1 MSMDSGAE
9 ELWAPAEGGDPASG
23 IARFLAWL
31 RAERGRG
38 FEEYG
43 PFWAWSVDR
52 LEDFWQSVWDY
63 YGVSSGS
70 APSAVL
76 PERTMPGARWFPGA
90 RLNYAEHVLG
100 RATGGRP
107 AIVSCVEDRGLVEVS
122 CEDLRE
128 QVGAVAAWLRSV
140 GVGSGDRVA
149 AYAGNL
155 PETVVAMLA
164 TTSLGAV
171 WTACAPDFGTRSV
184 LDRFAQVSPTVLI
197 AVDGYRFGGRVYD
210 RRTVVREL
218 LEGLPSV
225 RAALL
230 IRSVWPEGDIWVDAD
245 VPVGADVRGDA
256 DVRVGAEPFDR
267 VLESPAAL
275 TCERV
280 AFDHP
285 LWILYS
291 SGTTGVPKGIVHG
304 HGGILLEHLK
314 SLGLGM
320 DIREGDRYFFYSST
334 SWMAW
339 NYLVGGLLHGATIV
353 LYDGSPAHPDPLGAW
368 RVAASTRATTFGCG
382 AAYVS
387 ACEKA
392 GVDPGGEL
400 DLGALRTVIPT
411 GSPLAP
417 RGWRWLARTLGPGV
431 RIDPIAGG
439 TDVCTAFIGGSP
451 LLPVR
456 VGEIP
461 CRWPGVA
468 VDVLDGSGRSVR
480 GEVGEFV
487 VTQPMPSMPIGLWRD
502 PDDRRYRETYFDL
515 YPGVWRQGD
524 WAVLSDDGSVRL
536 LGRSDATLNRGGVRL
551 GSAEI
556 YAVVESE
563 DLVRDSLVVGVE
575 LDDGDYYMP
584 LFLVLADGLDARSI
598 DGLPDRLC
606 ARLRAELSPRHVPDE
621 ILIAPAVPRT
631 LTGKKL
637 EVAVKRILQGQAVEQ
652 AVALGAVDAPDAL
665 HWYAELPA
673 ARRAAG
679 GVR

>member
-1 MSMDSGAE
+1 MDSGADL
-9 ELWAPAEGGDPASG
+9 LWAPAEGGDPESG

-31 RAERGRG
+31 RAERGLG
-38 FEEYG
+38 FDGYG
-43 PFWAWSVDR
+43 AFWSWSVDS
-52 LEDFWQSVWDY
+52 LEDFWQSVWDF
-63 YGVSSGS
+63 YGVSSSSDPG
-70 APSAVL
+70 AVL
-76 PERTMPGARWFPGA
+76 AERTMPGAQWFPGA
-90 RLNYAEHVLG
+90 RLNYAEHVLR
-100 RATGGRP
+100 RAAGELP
-107 AIVSCVEDRGLVEVS
+107 AIVAAGEDLAVVEVS
-122 CEDLRE
+122 WRELRE
-128 QVGAVAAWLRSV
+128 RVGAVAAWLRSV
-140 GVGSGDRVA
+140 GVGPGDRVA

-184 LDRFAQVSPTVLI
+184 LDRFAQVSPTVLV

-210 RRTVVREL
+210 RRAVLPEL
-218 LEGLPSV
+218 LQGLPTV

-230 IRSVWPEGDIWVDAD
+230 IQSVWPESGVDAS
-245 VPVGADVRGDA
+245 VY
-256 DVRVGAEPFDR
+256 AEPFDR
-267 VLESPAAL
+267 VAQSPAAL
-275 TCERV
+275 EFERV

-304 HGGILLEHLK
+304 HGGILVEHLK

-368 RVAASTRATTFGCG
+368 RVAASTGATTFGCG

-392 GVDPGGEL
+392 DLAPGAAL
-400 DLGALRTVIPT
+400 DLRALRTVIPT
-411 GSPLAP
+411 GSPLPP
-417 RGWRWLARTLGPGV
+417 RGWRWLAETLGPGV

-487 VTQPMPSMPIGLWRD
+487 VTQPMPSMPIGLWGD
-502 PDDRRYRETYFDL
+502 QEDRRYRETYFDL

-524 WAVLSDDGSVRL
+524 WAVLSDKGSLRL

-563 DLVRDSLVVGVE
+563 DRVRDSLVVGVE

-584 LFLVLADGLDARSI
+584 LFVVLADGLDGNSL
-598 DGLPDRLC
+598 DGLPDRLR

-637 EVAVKRILQGQAVEQ
+637 EVPVKRILQGQPVEL

-665 HWYAELPA
+665 HWYADLPA